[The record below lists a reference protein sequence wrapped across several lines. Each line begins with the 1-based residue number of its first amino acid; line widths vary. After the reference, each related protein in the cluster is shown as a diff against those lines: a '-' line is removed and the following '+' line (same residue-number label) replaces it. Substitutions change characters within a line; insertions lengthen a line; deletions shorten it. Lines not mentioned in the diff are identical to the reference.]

1 MGTIPVSDF
10 FINNLYSVILFPLWI
25 FLVIILGK
33 FLNLVQSRRIIALL
47 TLASTLYGFILS
59 LGCFVCVSG
68 ISNFVYESSF
78 TFLKIADYELNF
90 GIFVDNLSLMMLFV
104 VTTISFIMQL
114 YSASYMYK
122 DKSFP
127 RFFAYLNLFNFSML
141 GLVLSPNLFQN
152 YVFWELVGVSSYLL
166 IGFWYKK
173 PSASFAAKKAFLMNR
188 IGDFGLLIGTIA
200 ISYFMYQYSNVTTLA
215 TIPFSSLGD
224 IGNYLYTYTNETIFV
239 IICVLLLMGS
249 IAKSAQFPLH
259 TWLPDAMEGPT
270 PVSALIH
277 SATMVA
283 AGVYLIARLYPLF
296 SMSEGVMHFIAITGL
311 VTALICAYF
320 AITQND
326 FKRILAFSTNS
337 QLGLMFLALGAGI
350 YSGGLFHLVTHA
362 YFKSML
368 FLCSG
373 IVIHSLSHQQ
383 DIRFMGGLRK
393 KLPLAATCYLIGCIS
408 ITGLLFSG
416 FYSKEMIL
424 TALLEQKN
432 YIYAIGFLIVA
443 LMTTFYMFRSYFIVF
458 EGEYKGRSEIGKPHF
473 LLNLSVSVLAVFTIL
488 LGWMT
493 HASFDKFIHFGN
505 EIAQTAKIPNPTV
518 IAISIALVGLVLAW
532 IFYNTKVKPVA
543 IKGLYQLS
551 YNKFYIDNLY
561 GFFTD
566 KVYYYTSRICGLFDK
581 YIVDGFVKL
590 CALHVRAYSWLFS
603 KMQTGNF
610 QSYIAY
616 AAIFLAIIFA
626 GLMLMYTLIIN
637 YTFLSG
643 IGGNI

>member
-10 FINNLYSVILFPLWI
+10 FINNLYSVVLFPLWI

-33 FLNLVQSRRIIALL
+33 FLNLVQSRRIITLL

-59 LGCFVCVSG
+59 LGCFMCVAG

-90 GIFVDNLSLMMLFV
+90 GIFVDNLSLMMLLV
-104 VTTISFIMQL
+104 ITTISFIVQL

-127 RFFAYLNLFNFSML
+127 RYFAYLNLFNFSML

-200 ISYFMYQYSNVTTLA
+200 VSYFMYQYSNVPTLA
-215 TIPFSSLGD
+215 TVPFSSLND
-224 IGNYLYTYTNETIFV
+224 IGNYLYSYTSETIFV

-296 SMSEGVMHFIAITGL
+296 SMSDGVMHFIAITGL
-311 VTALICAYF
+311 LTALICAYI

-373 IVIHSLSHQQ
+373 IVIHSLSNQH
-383 DIRFMGGLRK
+383 DVRFMGGLRK

-408 ITGLLFSG
+408 IAGLLFSG

-443 LMTTFYMFRSYFIVF
+443 LMTAFYMFRSYFVVF

-473 LLNLSVSVLAVFTIL
+473 LLNFSISVLAIFTVL
-488 LGWMT
+488 LGWLT
-493 HASFDKFIHFGN
+493 HASFEKFVHFGN
-505 EIAQTAKIPNPTV
+505 DAAQAVKIPNPTI
-518 IAISIALVGLVLAW
+518 IAISVALVGLVLAW
-532 IFYNTKVKPVA
+532 IFYNTKVKPIA
-543 IKGLYQLS
+543 IKGFYQLS
-551 YNKFYIDNLY
+551 YNKLYIDKLY

-566 KVYYYTSRICGLFDK
+566 KVYYYVSRICALFDK
-581 YIVDGFVKL
+581 YIVDGIVKL

-626 GLMLMYTLIIN
+626 GLMLMYTLIMN

-643 IGGNI
+643 MGGNI